1 MFNELLKSA
10 LGIVVVTLTGYGM
23 WKGLSALE
31 TKLEQRKAAKEEGA
45 PAPAPTARQK
55 AAAKAAA
62 EATA

>member
-31 TKLEQRKAAKEEGA
+31 SKLAERKLRKEEEGEEA
-45 PAPAPTARQK
+45 PAV
-55 AAAKAAA
+55 A
-62 EATA
+62 EAK